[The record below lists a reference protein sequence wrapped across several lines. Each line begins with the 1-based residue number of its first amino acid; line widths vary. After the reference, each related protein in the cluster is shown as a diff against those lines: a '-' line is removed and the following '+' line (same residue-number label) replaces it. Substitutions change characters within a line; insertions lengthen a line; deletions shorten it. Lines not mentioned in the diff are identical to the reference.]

1 MISVEEALTRLLA
14 LLEALPPEQ
23 ISLADGLGRVL
34 AEDVSAR
41 RTQPPFAVSA
51 MDGYAVRADDVARMP
66 VELRI
71 VAEVPAGAGFGGH
84 VGPGEAARIF
94 TGAPMPDG
102 ADTIVIQEDTE
113 RLGDRVRVVEG
124 APRGRYVRRAG
135 LDFAEG
141 DALLNAGRRLSAR
154 DVGLVAA
161 MNRPWLFVHRR
172 PRIGILSTGDEIVM
186 PGDPIGPH
194 QIVSS
199 NSLALAAI
207 VTACGGVPVSVGNA
221 PDDPEALRRIAA
233 ATSGVDLLVTTG
245 GVSVGEHDLVRE
257 ALAEDGLELDFWQ
270 IAMRPGKPLMVG
282 RYRGTPMIGLPGNPV
297 STLVCALLFLK
308 PAIERLSGLS
318 AAAEP
323 VATARLGAALA
334 ANDRRQDYLRAR
346 LARAADGVEEVFA
359 FEVQDS
365 SMMRLLSA
373 ADCLILRPPHAPPP
387 PPAASCR
394 SSAFRREL
402 GRSDR
407 LPALKFDPPAVL
419 DAPRELK

>member
-14 LLEALPPEQ
+14 LVEALPPEQ

-34 AEDVSAR
+34 AEAISAR

-51 MDGYAVRADDVARMP
+51 MDGYAVRADDLARMP

-71 VAEVPAGAGFGGH
+71 VAEVPAGSGFGGH

-94 TGAPMPDG
+94 TGAPMPAG
-102 ADTIVIQEDTE
+102 TDTMVIQEDTE
-113 RLGDRVRVVEG
+113 RSGDRVRVLEG
-124 APRGRYVRRAG
+124 APRGHYVRREG

-141 DALLNAGRRLSAR
+141 DTLLNPGRRLSAR
-154 DVGLVAA
+154 DVGLLAA

-207 VTACGGVPVSVGNA
+207 VTACGGVAVSVGNA

-257 ALAEDGLELDFWQ
+257 ALAVDGFDLDFWQ

-282 RYRGTPMIGLPGNPV
+282 RYRGTPMLGLPGNPV
-297 STLVCALLFLK
+297 STFVCAMLFLK

-334 ANDRRQDYLRAR
+334 GNDRRQDYLRAR
-346 LARAADGVEEVFA
+346 LARTADGVEEVFA

-373 ADCLILRPPHAPPP
+373 ADCLILRPPHAP
-387 PPAASCR
+387 AAAAGSIVPIIR
-394 SSAFRREL
+394 F
-402 GRSDR
+402 
-407 LPALKFDPPAVL
+407 
-419 DAPRELK
+419 PRGAWPI